1 MVTPKKTKST
11 PDKPKNA
18 ETKNTFKTNKNT
30 KSRNLD
36 PIPESPASPPPPPPK
51 KSKSKTD
58 AKTDKVSSDTT
69 EKIQENQPSTS
80 ATADQDEDQG
90 SSAAAVPETPKK
102 RVRSDSTSSTASNIA
117 SATKKPRAGTNFE
130 PEVCYSHFYVCCD
143 CDVCCGCKGAKN
155 QNFAQGCVIGGGRVL
170 CANPIDNNDNRSD
183 NDDSQSVIVL
193 SSGEN
198 TNCVTSSQ
206 ASTCYSSI
214 PAEQSVYANDHAD
227 DLCSQIGGFN
237 IDAILAD
244 EACRAEEAYYH
255 AQNTKNTKVNTN
267 HTTDSHINSN
277 VINHTTTSHNNSH
290 QPIAST
296 SHSST
301 TRGIS
306 HHVESETKTEA
317 KYKIESAEY
326 IEPEPA
332 KIERAQKLEPC
343 CREWMCVCLSDNEQS
358 KAPDSPYDLT
368 EDELVPVDNS
378 TQTITTALADQ
389 SITPLTMT
397 YKLSK
402 ASFYPADTAKNYP
415 NAQHASTQL
424 TVVTPASALAVLN
437 TIPVDSSTTT
447 TTQIQ
452 STTAIDAGTTT
463 TSGSDA
469 VTTGNSDTIATNA
482 IPATISDSN
491 IAVSADA
498 DTNTSII
505 RNHKRGV
512 GVKFFCLYDR
522 PAKLKRSRK
531 ITKSVGN
538 FVASPGCL
546 KSAWTCTNIY

>member
-1 MVTPKKTKST
+1 MKKSS
-11 PDKPKNA
+11 PVKPKNA

-69 EKIQENQPSTS
+69 EKIQEKQPSTS

-117 SATKKPRAGTNFE
+117 SATKKPRPGTNFE
-130 PEVCYSHFYVCCD
+130 PEVCYSHFYACCD

-155 QNFAQGCVIGGGRVL
+155 QKFAQGCVIGGGRVL

-193 SSGEN
+193 SSGES

-214 PAEQSVYANDHAD
+214 PAEQSVYTNDHAD

-244 EACRAEEAYYH
+244 EACRVEEAYYH
-255 AQNTKNTKVNTN
+255 AQNTK
-267 HTTDSHINSN
+267 S
-277 VINHTTTSHNNSH
+277 NSH
-290 QPIAST
+290 QPIAIT

-306 HHVESETKTEA
+306 HHAESETKTEA

-332 KIERAQKLEPC
+332 KIEGAQKLEPC

-389 SITPLTMT
+389 SILPLTMT

-402 ASFYPADTAKNYP
+402 ASFYPADTAKNYS

-424 TVVTPASALAVLN
+424 TVVTPESVSAVLN
-437 TIPVDSSTTT
+437 TIPVDSST
-447 TTQIQ
+447 QIQ
-452 STTAIDAGTTT
+452 STAANDVGTT
-463 TSGSDA
+463 SKPGSDA
-469 VTTGNSDTIATNA
+469 VTTANSDTIATNA

-491 IAVSADA
+491 IAVTADDA
-498 DTNTSII
+498 TNTSII